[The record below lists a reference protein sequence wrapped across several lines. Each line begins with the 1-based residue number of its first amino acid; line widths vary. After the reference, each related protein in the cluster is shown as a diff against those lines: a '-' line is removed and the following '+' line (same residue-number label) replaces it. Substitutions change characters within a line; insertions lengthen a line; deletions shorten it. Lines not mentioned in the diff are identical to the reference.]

1 MAKTNYIDS
10 VNEEIFK
17 SNQVFTIAITL
28 IFGMILYL
36 YLGENVNKG
45 IGERILE
52 FFLWIIISMIIL
64 VNLLDLLFDIKITT
78 TISKYITDN
87 PEVHVNIDTPEKE
100 KEEEIKICKPEEN
113 VDKKNN
119 EVFYVSGNKY
129 RYKDAQKI
137 CKSLGARLATY
148 DEIES
153 AYENGGEWCGYGW
166 SEDQM
171 AYFPTQKKTWLQ
183 LQKSEKHKH
192 DCGRPGINGGYISNP
207 NVKFG
212 VNCYGQKPSAS
223 EKEKWLMENTS
234 YYNKSVS
241 RSKNEKKQNKY
252 DKKLEDLIIS
262 PFNENKWSR
271 I

>member
-1 MAKTNYIDS
+1 MTESTYIES
-10 VNEEIFK
+10 VDKEIFK
-17 SNQVFTIAITL
+17 SNQIFTIVITL
-28 IFGMILYL
+28 IFGLILFL
-36 YLGENVNKG
+36 YLGENINKSF
-45 IGERILE
+45 GERILE
-52 FFLWIIISMIIL
+52 FILWIIITLIIL
-64 VNLLDLLFDIKITT
+64 VNLLDLLFDIRITT

-87 PEVHVNIDTPEKE
+87 PEINVNIETPDK
-100 KEEEIKICKPEEN
+100 KEEPEICVVKEEDN
-113 VDKKNN
+113 SNK

-129 RYKDAQKI
+129 RYKDAKNI

-153 AYENGGEWCGYGW
+153 AYDNGGEWCGYGW

-171 AYFPTQKKTWLQ
+171 AYFPTQKKTWLE
-183 LQKSEKHKH
+183 LQKSPDHKH
-192 DCGRPGINGGYISNP
+192 DCGRPGINGGYIDNP

-212 VNCYGQKPSAS
+212 VNCYGVKPSIS
-223 EKEKWLMENTS
+223 DREKWLMNNTS

-241 RSKNEKKQNKY
+241 KSKNNKKQNII